1 MLRAKLWSVLALGG
15 IAALAGCDLQKTP
28 PASSDVGDSTAA
40 DEQAR
45 QAIASEAAAHVSE
58 GNPEGTPPGDA
69 PVVARA
75 GVGKEG
81 QSLQNE
87 TGIGRAIAQPAI
99 TLFAVKQRAVFEIQI
114 PQAMNLFEALE
125 GRKPKDHDEF
135 MNKIIKANNIN
146 LPELPAGKIYRYHPD
161 DAQLYVE
168 SAP

>member
-1 MLRAKLWSVLALGG
+1 MSRRKLWS
-15 IAALAGCDLQKTP
+15 ALAISGIVALSGCPPQPTP
-28 PASSDVGDSTAA
+28 PSAPDSAATSDSAQSNERLAAQVNEGDP
-40 DEQAR
+40 R
-45 QAIASEAAAHVSE
+45 
-58 GNPEGTPPGDA
+58 GTEPGDA
-69 PVVARA
+69 PVVAHA

-114 PQAMNLFEALE
+114 PQAMQLFEGLE
-125 GRKPKDHDEF
+125 GRKPKDHEEF
-135 MNKIIKANNIN
+135 MAKIIQANNIR
-146 LPELPAGKIYRYHPD
+146 LPELPAGKVYRYHPD